1 MRRVRLVVNL
11 GANQS
16 RLGRAVALLVALLV
30 LAAVVVFIG
39 AWLVLAL
46 AVVAVA
52 AIGSVVVLA
61 LRGGRPARLRGRRE
75 TTIIEAEPARRLP
88 DRDEH

>member
-11 GANQS
+11 GANQG
-16 RLGRAVALLVALLV
+16 RLGRAVAVLVAFLV

-39 AWLVLAL
+39 AWLLLAL

-61 LRGGRPARLRGRRE
+61 LRGGRPVRQLRRGE
-75 TTIIEAEPARRLP
+75 TTIIEAAPAPRPPRR
-88 DRDEH
+88 DQA